1 MKPEPM
7 TQVFTEIERTR
18 RAELMRDTKAALKQG
33 LSLDQYLV
41 GRNQAVDEWTRW
53 FHAEMDKCRATDPIE
68 VLPQALACVQEHAI
82 AEARRTAEAAA
93 RDVVMAILRRA
104 IT

>member
-1 MKPEPM
+1 M
-7 TQVFTEIERTR
+7 TEGLTEIERMR
-18 RAELMRDTKAALKQG
+18 RREMTRDTKAALKQG
-33 LSLDQYLV
+33 MSLDQYLI

-53 FHAEMDKCRATDPIE
+53 FHAEMDNHRATDPIE
-68 VLPQALACVQEHAI
+68 VLPQALARVQEHAI

-93 RDVVMAILRRA
+93 RDVVKAIIRRA